1 MPNVDLQPTPLPPNP
16 FSVDS
21 HASAYNVFRND
32 APQTMFDM
40 GPVLAGR
47 VLGYALIYAPNS
59 GGRDALARDINCCDN
74 NDEFLAGLAFL
85 YIMVLYAFSEIR
97 KVRLQQFRRTLKV
110 LGSLDAAGDQPRENY
125 APPGRI
131 PHILKEQILFRDQF
145 TCAFSHV
152 IDRDSFEKGIATR
165 HADTLGFGN
174 VQVAHIISQPLTD
187 GIGGMSEA
195 AKEKHNWAS
204 CASAILDGFAGIEIR
219 PLDLHNPMNVLL
231 AGLEP
236 HMNFGR
242 QCMWLSAVKDETG
255 NVVPETYNVCLRKE
269 LDRCIGMREQ
279 ITFQARMYKG
289 EMILPPSAD
298 LLQLHASC
306 AHIAHLS
313 GAAGVLDDP
322 GQYFSELRV
331 LERIRKIQLAKT
343 PEKPTRNT
351 DVNTTR
357 ILVPMPPPCVSSGQ
371 ESGNSEYDQLDSDS
385 DDENSTPRALLPPA
399 PRSQTVVTAPD
410 SEDTPPASSFSVDS
424 QAVVD
429 RLYVN
434 GNLSRESALERICF
448 DSRSERQL
456 VRSPEAAHSPAC
468 DVTAGPAEPEDS
480 ERRCPGPSSF
490 FDRPS
495 YPFGIVKFVKTV
507 PFNILPPPCSF
518 VCFVFLV

>member
-1 MPNVDLQPTPLPPNP
+1 MQAWEWCKASGVKWRWKYKIKPRGPNNNQHPYFAATTIMLDDSLQPTPLPPNP
-16 FSVDS
+16 FSIHS
-21 HASAYNVFRND
+21 HESAYSVCVQLQNKEKWNPFVDDLVRNGP
-32 APQTMFDM
+32 PQIMFGM
-40 GPVLAGR
+40 GPIIAGR
-47 VLGYALIYAPNS
+47 VLGYALIYAPNN
-59 GGRDALARDINCCDN
+59 GGRDALRGWRFSIS
-74 NDEFLAGLAFL
+74 
-85 YIMVLYAFSEIR
+85 MVLYAFV
-97 KVRLQQFRRTLKV
+97 VRNPKGAPPAVSADSKSPRI
-110 LGSLDAAGDQPRENY
+110 SLDAAGDQPRENS

-174 VQVAHIISQPLTD
+174 VQVAHIISQSLTD

-204 CASAILDGFAGIEIR
+204 CASAILDRFAGIEIR

-255 NVVPETYNVCLRKE
+255 NVVPEKYNVCLRKE

-313 GAAGVLDDP
+313 GAAGVLDE
-322 GQYFSELRV
+322 Y
-331 LERIRKIQLAKT
+331 ERETT
-343 PEKPTRNT
+343 PFKFMTTSHICT
-351 DVNTTR
+351 DVNTFAA
-357 ILVPMPPPCVSSGQ
+357 
-371 ESGNSEYDQLDSDS
+371 
-385 DDENSTPRALLPPA
+385 DELNRALC
-399 PRSQTVVTAPD
+399 RVQV
-410 SEDTPPASSFSVDS
+410 EKGFS
-424 QAVVD
+424 
-429 RLYVN
+429 
-434 GNLSRESALERICF
+434 
-448 DSRSERQL
+448 
-456 VRSPEAAHSPAC
+456 
-468 DVTAGPAEPEDS
+468 T
-480 ERRCPGPSSF
+480 
-490 FDRPS
+490 
-495 YPFGIVKFVKTV
+495 
-507 PFNILPPPCSF
+507 
-518 VCFVFLV
+518 